1 MATQISQ
8 GQAFQDRVSQ
18 RQPLTPEQQQLL
30 AEGSLAD
37 TAIQARPREFY
48 AAMRHGD
55 PIHYDAKL
63 GSWLVTRHEDISA
76 VQSDPVTFSVQHGYS
91 EQQARGMRDEFEAYL
106 REHGGGYFP
115 DAIMSDPPYHTRVR
129 KLMERAFTAHRVK
142 ELEPRITE
150 VVRGVIAEAVAKGG
164 GQCDAVKDI
173 AIPLTIRVIVEQ
185 LGLDHGM
192 EAQISR
198 WSVAVTAQIGA
209 MQTRETMLENAAQIA
224 ELQQYLIA
232 RMKAC
237 EENPGEDMISDLVH
251 AEVTN
256 ADGTTEKLT
265 FAEAVSLV
273 RATLIAGNDTTATAI
288 GNLFHVLA
296 TRPGMADLLESV
308 VDDERQLNRFIE
320 EHLRSAPPVRALSR
334 MTTREVTVN
343 GTTIPAHAHMLLVY
357 GSGNDDESV
366 FPEPRAFDITRPN
379 LGRHVAFGGGPHR
392 CIGLALARME
402 VKVAAREIVRQMR
415 DIRFAIPESDI
426 RYTRS
431 VATHTIESLPI
442 TFEKRVG

>member
-1 MATQISQ
+1 MASTTADERISERL
-8 GQAFQDRVSQ
+8 A
-18 RQPLTPEQQQLL
+18 LTPDEERLL
-30 AEGSLAD
+30 SEGTLTD
-37 TAIQARPREFY
+37 RAIQAQPRDFY
-48 AAMRHGD
+48 RAMRHGD
-55 PIHYDAKL
+55 PIHFDAKL

-76 VQSDPVTFSVQHGYS
+76 VQSDPMTFSVQHGYS
-91 EQQARGMRDEFEAYL
+91 EQQARGMRDEFEGYL

-115 DAIMSDPPYHTRVR
+115 DAIMSDPPYHTRIR
-129 KLMERAFTAHRVK
+129 KLMEQAFTAHRVK

-150 VVRGVIAEAVAKGG
+150 VVREVIAEAVAKGQG
-164 GQCDAVKDI
+164 KCDAVKDI
-173 AIPLTIRVIVEQ
+173 AVPLTIRVIVEQ

-192 EAQISR
+192 EEKISR

-209 MQTRETMLENAAQIA
+209 MQSRETMLENAAQIA
-224 ELQQYLIA
+224 DLQNYLIA
-232 RMKAC
+232 KMKEK
-237 EENPGEDMISDLVH
+237 EENPTPDMISDLVH

-256 ADGTTEKLT
+256 EDGSKEKLT
-265 FAEAVSLV
+265 FAEAVSLC

-288 GNLFHVLA
+288 GNLFYALA

-320 EHLRSAPPVRALSR
+320 EHLRAEPPVRALSR

-357 GSGNDDESV
+357 GSGNDDETV
-366 FPEPRAFDITRPN
+366 FPNPREFDITRPN

-402 VKVAAREIVRQMR
+402 VKVAAREVVRQMKN
-415 DIRFAIPESDI
+415 IQLAIPESEI
-426 RYTRS
+426 VYTPT
-431 VATHTIESLPI
+431 VATRTIESLPI
-442 TFEKRVG
+442 TFEAR